1 MEGEGI
7 ILLTFLIDKVSN
19 SNSTIRDQVKDLI
32 FKVCSNEGLYPTKA
46 SFKLL
51 MMTGINNK
59 NSKIK

>member
-19 SNSTIRDQVKDLI
+19 SNSTIRDKVKDLI
-32 FKVCSNEGLYPTKA
+32 FKVSSNEGLYPVKA

-51 MMTGINNK
+51 MAGVNNK